1 MSRENLASL
10 VEDFRRYGAETAVVA
25 HSGVRRY
32 ATTYGELAVF
42 AGRFAAEL
50 ERLNIGAGERVVLW
64 GENSAEWI
72 GVFFGCLLRG
82 VIVVP
87 LDATGSAD
95 FAARV
100 VADVTPRIVV
110 GDRRLV
116 FALQIDVPVKMLGDL
131 DLPPLPLFAVSQSV
145 TGSAPFQIVFTS
157 GTTSE
162 PKGVV
167 HTHRNVL
174 SSLSTIER
182 EIQKYRRY
190 EKYVHPLRFLH
201 TLPLSHVFG
210 QFMGLWVPGLLA
222 AELHF
227 SDQLDPA
234 RMVALMRRER
244 VSVLVAVPRL
254 LQVLRAYLLAEFSDL
269 AEELE
274 AAAGMKVWAR
284 WWRFRRVHRAL
295 GWKFWAVI
303 SGGAAMPGELETFWN
318 RLGLALIQ
326 GYGMTETAALITLN
340 HPFKISKGS
349 IGKVM
354 PGREVKIGDDG
365 EILVRG
371 EMISGA
377 TWQGGA
383 MRQRE
388 SEWLATGDL
397 ASRDD
402 SGDLRFLG
410 RKSDVIV
417 TAAGMNV
424 HPADVEAAFAGQI
437 GVKACVVV
445 PCELAGGVEAVAVLL
460 FAGSD
465 AEMQA
470 AVEAANRRLAEFQR
484 VRRMLRWP
492 DAVFPY
498 TSTGKLLR
506 RKVRDWACAELAGR
520 QGGTSVGTD
529 TLLAAVA
536 EVTGESVETNGRSAD
551 ELRLTEDLH
560 LDSLGRVQL
569 QSLLER
575 RTGAEVGDDA
585 MARVETLG
593 ELRTL
598 MGGGDF
604 AASPTGSGEM
614 EAAPILEAHHYPKWP
629 WSWPVWAIR
638 IAFVELVMRPLVLL
652 LGAPKVSIS
661 GPIGDGPMLIIANHV
676 TAYDGAL
683 ILYALPW
690 RLRHRVAAAMSGEML
705 MDLRRGR
712 NQGSAVVNLLAPVGY
727 WLVTAL
733 FNVFPLPRRNGFRE
747 SFAHAGAAMDRGY
760 SVMIFPE
767 GTRSKDGKMHAFRPG
782 IGLLAEMSRVAVLP
796 VGLAGLGG
804 LMMEKRGWF
813 RSGKLEVRIGK
824 PIVFSGAEN
833 ADELT
838 AHYQAAVRRLL

>member
-1 MSRENLASL
+1 M
-10 VEDFRRYGAETAVVA
+10 
-25 HSGVRRY
+25 
-32 ATTYGELAVF
+32 
-42 AGRFAAEL
+42 
-50 ERLNIGAGERVVLW
+50 
-64 GENSAEWI
+64 
-72 GVFFGCLLRG
+72 
-82 VIVVP
+82 
-87 LDATGSAD
+87 
-95 FAARV
+95 
-100 VADVTPRIVV
+100 
-110 GDRRLV
+110 
-116 FALQIDVPVKMLGDL
+116 MLGEME
-131 DLPPLPLFAVSQSV
+131 LPSQPLFTVSEAV

-174 SSLSTIER
+174 ASLRTIES
-182 EIQKYRRY
+182 EIAKYRRY
-190 EKYVHPLRFLH
+190 ERYVHPLRFLH

-210 QFMGLWVPGLLA
+210 QFMGLWVPGILA

-227 SDQLDPA
+227 SDQLEPG
-234 RMVALMRRER
+234 RMVALIRREK
-244 VSVLVAVPRL
+244 VSVLVSVPRL
-254 LQVLRAYLLAEFSDL
+254 LAVIKAHLLIVFDTLGSDL
-269 AEELE
+269 D
-274 AAAGMKVWAR
+274 AATGLKAWQR

-303 SGGAAMPGELETFWN
+303 SGGAAMPAELETFWN
-318 RLGLALIQ
+318 RLGFALIQ
-326 GYGMTETAALITLN
+326 GYGMTETAALVTLN

-354 PGREVKIGDDG
+354 PGREVKIGEDG

-371 EMISGA
+371 EMVAGA

-402 SGDLRFLG
+402 AGDLRFLG

-424 HPADVEAAFAGQI
+424 HPADVEQAFAAQA
-437 GVKACVVV
+437 GVRGCVVV
-445 PCELAGGVEAVAVLL
+445 PCELAGGIEAVAVLL
-460 FAGSD
+460 FAGGD
-465 AEMQA
+465 AEMQG
-470 AVEAANRRLAEFQR
+470 AVEGANRGLSEFQR
-484 VRRMLRWP
+484 VRRVLRWP

-506 RKVRDWACAELAGR
+506 RTVRDWACGELAGR
-520 QGGTSVGTD
+520 RVGVGGDTSS
-529 TLLAAVA
+529 LLAAVA
-536 EVTGESVETNGRSAD
+536 EVTSESVDAGGKAED

-575 RTGAEVGDDA
+575 RMGAEVSDEA

-593 ELRTL
+593 ELRQL
-598 MGGGDF
+598 MGVGGPDVDS
-604 AASPTGSGEM
+604 ARGPVGVIAVQA
-614 EAAPILEAHHYPKWP
+614 EAEEHLYPKWP
-629 WSWPVWAIR
+629 WSWPIWLAR
-638 IAFVELVMRPLVLL
+638 AAFVELVMRPLVWL
-652 LGAPKVSIS
+652 LGAPTVSTV
-661 GPIGDGPMLIIANHV
+661 GVVGDDPMLVIANHG

-690 RLRHRVAAAMSGEML
+690 RLRHRVAIAMSGEML

-712 NQGSAVVNLLAPVGY
+712 NQGNALANLLAPVGY
-727 WLVTAL
+727 WLITAL

-767 GTRSKDGKMHAFRPG
+767 GTRTRDGRMHAFRQG
-782 IGLLAEMSRVAVLP
+782 IGLLAQMSRVSVLP
-796 VGLAGLGG
+796 VGLVGIGALASTGA
-804 LMMEKRGWF
+804 RWF
-813 RSGKLEVRIGK
+813 RSGRLAVRVGEAIS
-824 PIVFSGAEN
+824 FAETGS
-833 ADELT
+833 AEELT
-838 AHYQAAVRRLL
+838 VRYESAVRALIGEPEFRAEE